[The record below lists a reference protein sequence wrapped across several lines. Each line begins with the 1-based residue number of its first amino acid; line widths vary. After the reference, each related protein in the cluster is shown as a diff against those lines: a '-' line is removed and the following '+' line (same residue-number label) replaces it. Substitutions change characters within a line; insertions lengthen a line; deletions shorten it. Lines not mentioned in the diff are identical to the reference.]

1 MVLITGASGFIGGSL
16 AQYLSHFYS
25 VRALVRRI
33 HLSSTSSLEYIS
45 GFDLSRETDLRD
57 VFSGVEVVVH
67 CAARVHVMN
76 ETALDP
82 LEEFRQINVRG
93 TINLAT
99 QAARAGAKRFIYLS
113 SVKVNG
119 ESTILGKPFT
129 PDDIPNP
136 SDAYGISKFEAESA
150 LRDLAVKTG
159 MEIVIIRPTLVYGH
173 GVRANF
179 AALIRLVKLGI
190 PLPFGLV
197 NQNRR
202 SFVALENLLSF
213 IKECISNPKAANQ
226 IFLISDGYDLLT
238 TSLLKEIAH
247 ASNKSI
253 TLIPIPLFLLRL
265 FLKIIGK
272 YSVAERL
279 FGSLQVDISKCY
291 DLLGW
296 TPPVKVRQGLQQA
309 ISRVLR

>member
-16 AQYLSHFYS
+16 AQYLSNFYS

-33 HLSSTSSLEYIS
+33 HLPSTSSLEYIS
-45 GFDLSRETDLRD
+45 GFDLSRDADLRD
-57 VFSGVEVVVH
+57 VFSGVEVIVH

-99 QAARAGAKRFIYLS
+99 QAARAGVKRFIYLS

-129 PDDIPNP
+129 SDDIPNP

-150 LRDLAVKTG
+150 LRDLALKTG
-159 MEIVIIRPTLVYGH
+159 MELVIIRPPLVYGH
-173 GVRANF
+173 GVKANF
-179 AALIRLVKLGI
+179 AALIRLVKIGI
-190 PLPFGLV
+190 PLPFGLA

-202 SFVALENLLSF
+202 SFVALDNLLSF

-226 IFLISDGYDLLT
+226 IFLISDGHDLST
-238 TSLLKEIAH
+238 TSLLKEIAL

-253 TLIPIPLFLLRL
+253 ILIPIPISLLKF

-272 YSVAERL
+272 SSVSERL
-279 FGSLQVDISKCY
+279 FGSLEVDISKCY
-291 DLLGW
+291 DLLEW
-296 TPPVKVRQGLQQA
+296 TPPAKVQLALQQA
-309 ISRVLR
+309 ISRV